1 MNESPSP
8 NPTSPPSFPSAAVPA
23 ISPVPEGQL
32 DQAFVDAG
40 ELIGK
45 IRDQVR
51 RVFHGQDE
59 VIDQVLASFLAGGHV
74 LLEGKP
80 GLGKTHLVLAL
91 ARTFGGDFS
100 RIQFTPDLMPSDV
113 TGHSLFD
120 MASQT
125 FRLRK
130 GPVFANLLLA
140 DEINRAP
147 AKTQSALLEV
157 MQEQQ
162 VTIDGE
168 SLALPP
174 PFMTLATQNP
184 IEHEGTYP
192 LPEAQLDRFIMK
204 IIIDYPGLSDERD
217 VVVRAASGAGGR
229 GIDPRS
235 VDVVC
240 DPATMIQAQEICA
253 AVMAVDEVV
262 DYAVRLVRATR
273 EARGIALGAGTRG
286 AISLV
291 RVGRAYALMA
301 GRNFIT
307 PDDVKRAVAPVLRHR
322 VALAPELAISGHHI
336 DEILA
341 SVVQTVDAPRR

>member
-1 MNESPSP
+1 M
-8 NPTSPPSFPSAAVPA
+8 
-23 ISPVPEGQL
+23 SPVPAGQL

-51 RVFHGQDE
+51 RVFHGQDQ

-174 PFMTLATQNP
+174 PFMALATQNP

-192 LPEAQLDRFIMK
+192 LPEAQLDRFIMN

-229 GIDPRS
+229 GI
-235 VDVVC
+235 
-240 DPATMIQAQEICA
+240 
-253 AVMAVDEVV
+253 
-262 DYAVRLVRATR
+262 
-273 EARGIALGAGTRG
+273 
-286 AISLV
+286 
-291 RVGRAYALMA
+291 
-301 GRNFIT
+301 
-307 PDDVKRAVAPVLRHR
+307 
-322 VALAPELAISGHHI
+322 
-336 DEILA
+336 
-341 SVVQTVDAPRR
+341 